1 MIDMGFDVFSLDAAN
16 AAQSANNKAN
26 TNLNA
31 SIALLQMVSEMRDFT
46 QQRFND
52 VITGLNNRKHENDA
66 LMAEINDLKA
76 QVAGLQR
83 KLYEEEQKNK
93 GIAR

>member
-1 MIDMGFDVFSLDAAN
+1 MGFDVFSLDAAN